1 VAVVTGAAGG
11 IGLGIA
17 RALAA
22 EGARL
27 VLADVDARALDRRVA
42 DLRDSGAEAEA
53 VVTDVA
59 DAAAVDALARAA
71 HDHFG
76 AVHLIV
82 NNAGIIRP
90 GRTWELPLADWE
102 RVIQVNLL
110 GVVHGVR
117 TFVPLL
123 LEAAERGEEGH
134 VVNVASMAA
143 VVPVP
148 WIGPYNVAKHG
159 VLALSETLHAE
170 LAASG
175 AAVGVT
181 VVMPGRVRTGLG
193 LPPPE
198 DGDGDG
204 GGGGDGD
211 GDGPDDGTAEPEPGV
226 LEPDEVGRQVV
237 EAVRDGRLHL
247 FTHPERI
254 PEVRERFARITDG

>member
-17 RALAA
+17 RALADA
-22 EGARL
+22 GTKL
-27 VLADVDARALDRRVA
+27 VLADVEERALARRA
-42 DLRDSGAEAEA
+42 AALRTGGAEVEA
-53 VVTDVA
+53 LATDVG
-59 DAAAVDALARAA
+59 DAAAVEALARATLTR
-71 HDHFG
+71 FG

-90 GRTWELPLADWE
+90 GRSWELPLADWE

-123 LEAAERGEEGH
+123 LDAAGRGEEGH

-159 VLALSETLHAE
+159 VLALSETLQAE
-170 LAASG
+170 LAATG
-175 AAVGVT
+175 APVGVT
-181 VVMPGRVRTGLG
+181 VVMPGRVRTRLG
-193 LPPPE
+193 LPPADDAP
-198 DGDGDG
+198 DGHA
-204 GGGGDGD
+204 
-211 GDGPDDGTAEPEPGV
+211 PDDDAPADEPEPGV

-237 EAVRDGRLHL
+237 EAVRAGRLHL

-254 PEVRERFARITDG
+254 PEVEARFARITGAGTQPSP

>member
-1 VAVVTGAAGG
+1 MVTGAAGG
-11 IGLGIA
+11 IGLGIT

-27 VLADVDARALDRRVA
+27 VLADVDGRTLERRAA
-42 DLRDSGAEAEA
+42 TMRDGGAEVEP

-59 DAAAVDALARAA
+59 DAADVDALARAA
-71 HDHFG
+71 LARFG
-76 AVHLIV
+76 AVHVIV

-123 LEAAERGEEGH
+123 LAAAGRGEEGH
-134 VVNVASMAA
+134 IVNVASMAA
-143 VVPVP
+143 VLPVP
-148 WIGPYNVAKHG
+148 GIGPYNVAKHG
-159 VLALSETLHAE
+159 VLALSETLEAE
-170 LAASG
+170 LAATG
-175 AAVGVT
+175 APVGVT

-193 LPPPE
+193 RPPSAGVD
-198 DGDGDG
+198 DGDNSAD
-204 GGGGDGD
+204 
-211 GDGPDDGTAEPEPGV
+211 DGPPAEPEPEPGV

-237 EAVRDGRLHL
+237 AAVRAGRLHL

-254 PEVRERFARITDG
+254 PEVEARFARITRA